1 MLICLTAGDLVA
13 SIRVMNLSPLN
24 SFETKDGREV
34 RGAETRADLR
44 SAAELLIVEVGLE
57 AVTAK
62 AVAERAGVSRGA
74 MLHHYPTRDDLV
86 IDTARHFWQ
95 RAKEIVERQAI
106 DLSAGRTDVAIFICV
121 LYQNVFR
128 ANALMTMLDF
138 MVCGRTDTRV
148 GIAVRDI
155 LTDLFQAYEALGIKA
170 LSRSGISPEFAR
182 VTITLIMSTLRGL
195 RIQNNIAPD
204 DAKVKAVLDMLTVA
218 VTHLLEKG
226 AGAEPSGAP
235 S

>member
-1 MLICLTAGDLVA
+1 
-13 SIRVMNLSPLN
+13 MNISSVD
-24 SFETKDGREV
+24 SFDTRDGREA
-34 RGAETRADLR
+34 RGAQTRASLR
-44 SAAELLIVEVGLE
+44 SATEVLIVEVGLE

-86 IDTARHFWQ
+86 IDTAQHFWQ
-95 RAKEIVERQAI
+95 RAKEVVDGQAV
-106 DLSAGRTDVAIFICV
+106 DLSAGRTDVETFICV

-138 MVCGRTDTRV
+138 MVCGRTDTPV
-148 GIAVRDI
+148 GTAVRRI

-170 LSRSGISPEFAR
+170 LCKFGISPDTAR

-204 DAKVKAVLDMLTVA
+204 DTNVKAVLDMLTAA
-218 VTHLLEKG
+218 VTHQIDMAARTKASRG
-226 AGAEPSGAP
+226 S